1 MTPSD
6 GTIRI
11 PGYSHRLSTA
21 IRPVSAA
28 EVVGP
33 NTGEKSRATEANSLM
48 RKFSELCSRRTYRRF
63 RPQRC
68 DNYIVGQAEA
78 ASENKLLS
86 EIFGWCGRL
95 AMNTQHPAQ

>member
-48 RKFSELCSRRTYRRF
+48 RKFSELCSRRTYQRLDRNGATTTSWAKLKLRR
-63 RPQRC
+63 RTNSSARSL
-68 DNYIVGQAEA
+68 DGVGG
-78 ASENKLLS
+78 SL
-86 EIFGWCGRL
+86 
-95 AMNTQHPAQ
+95 